1 MNLQLV
7 RIGKLDILRKKTKKN
22 SCTESS
28 RGKVTRK
35 RERKTEKYL
44 QGTHTICTVQSD
56 EARHTI
62 YLDWAIS
69 SPKVGPEVGGAN
81 TWADTQ

>member
-1 MNLQLV
+1 MENSIFYEQ
-7 RIGKLDILRKKTKKN
+7 KNKKN

-28 RGKVTRK
+28 RGEVTRK
-35 RERKTEKYL
+35 TERKTEKYL
-44 QGTHTICTVQSD
+44 QGTHSICNMYSILWSIENRE

-69 SPKVGPEVGGAN
+69 SPKVGPEEGGAN
-81 TWADTQ
+81 TWADT